1 MESSL
6 YPDLAVKSYL
16 IFEMFTLFFKQIIY
30 LQFLV
35 EYWLWFCEIFPNTFL
50 FIFAA
55 TLKITVLAVSSVI
68 SFPSEMSEIFHLQ
81 RQRRL
86 PDTTNQGRIYL

>member
-35 EYWLWFCEIFPNTFL
+35 EYWL
-50 FIFAA
+50 
-55 TLKITVLAVSSVI
+55 
-68 SFPSEMSEIFHLQ
+68 
-81 RQRRL
+81 
-86 PDTTNQGRIYL
+86 